1 MICETSHILLLLKTM
16 IFICLAAIFCIFYLT
31 DFVRKFAER
40 DTTLVFSQ
48 ETVEENGIESP
59 FIVFCMQPRAK
70 TLILEKYKL
79 SSGVLNE
86 PDKND
91 VKILVRLNKTIE
103 TLFRETTFKIG
114 VDFELYINLW
124 YYEADYGWKNYTG
137 KMYEGSNNYI
147 KVGRH

>member
-1 MICETSHILLLLKTM
+1 M
-16 IFICLAAIFCIFYLT
+16 
-31 DFVRKFAER
+31 
-40 DTTLVFSQ
+40 
-48 ETVEENGIESP
+48 
-59 FIVFCMQPRAK
+59 
-70 TLILEKYKL
+70 

-91 VKILVRLNKTIE
+91 VKILVSLNKTIE

-137 KMYEGSNNYI
+137 KMYEGRNNYI